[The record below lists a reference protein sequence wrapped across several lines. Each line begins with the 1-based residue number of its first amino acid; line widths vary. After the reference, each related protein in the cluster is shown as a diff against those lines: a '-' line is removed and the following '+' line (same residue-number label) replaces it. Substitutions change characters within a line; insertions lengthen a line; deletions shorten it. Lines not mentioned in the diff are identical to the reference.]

1 MFSLIKERLNK
12 SLTFEQFIKKI
23 ENYLD
28 NTNPDNLNESDKHLY
43 EFTKLNLQRMNRIQK
58 TYSVSTEMKNALAKI
73 NKKQYWIIITEEWCG
88 DSAQNTPI
96 IAKIAEANPN
106 IELRILERD
115 DNPDIIDHYLTDGKR
130 KIPKVI
136 LFDENGNELFQWT
149 ERPKKAS
156 ELMTSLLNN
165 GTPKEK
171 AIEELQVWYNQNKGV
186 ELEKEFIELLN
197 QLPNY

>member
-1 MFSLIKERLNK
+1 MFNLIKERLDK

-23 ENYLD
+23 ENYLE

-115 DNPDIIDHYLTDGKR
+115 DNLDIIDHYLTDGKR

-156 ELMTSLLNN
+156 EFMTSLLNN

>member
-1 MFSLIKERLNK
+1 MFNIIKERFDK
-12 SLTFEQFIKKI
+12 SLTYEQFIKKI
-23 ENYLD
+23 ENYLE
-28 NTNPDNLNESDKHLY
+28 NTNPDDLNESDKHLY
-43 EFTKLNLQRMNRIQK
+43 EYTKLNLQRMNRIQK
-58 TYSVSTEMKNALAKI
+58 TYSISEEMKNALSKI
-73 NKKQYWIIITEEWCG
+73 KNKQYWIVLTEEWCG

-96 IAKIAEANPN
+96 ITRIAEANPI
-106 IELRILERD
+106 IELKILERD

-156 ELMTSLLNN
+156 EFMSSLLNN

-171 AIEELQVWYNQNKGV
+171 AVEELQVWYNQNKGT
-186 ELEKEFIELLN
+186 ELEKEFIEFLN
-197 QLPNY
+197 QL

>member
-1 MFSLIKERLNK
+1 MFNLIKERLDK

-23 ENYLD
+23 ENYLE

-58 TYSVSTEMKNALAKI
+58 TYSVSMEMKNALAKI

-115 DNPDIIDHYLTDGKR
+115 DNLDIIDHYLTDGKR

>member
-1 MFSLIKERLNK
+1 MFNLIKERLDK

-96 IAKIAEANPN
+96 IAKIAETNPN

-115 DNPDIIDHYLTDGKR
+115 DNLDIIDHYLTDGKR